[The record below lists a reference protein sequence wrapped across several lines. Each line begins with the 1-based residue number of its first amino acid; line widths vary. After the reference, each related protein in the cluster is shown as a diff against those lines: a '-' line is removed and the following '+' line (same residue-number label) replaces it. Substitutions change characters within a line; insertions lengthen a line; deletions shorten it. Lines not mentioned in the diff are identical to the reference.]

1 MAATE
6 RNGPSRGLL
15 RNEDTSETTRD
26 DRRPAGDRGA
36 ERANDVSRS
45 SGALLAAALAL
56 PGMLPAA
63 VNAQSVH
70 DRGWIELKY
79 LDYRDWQSGANR
91 MGVRSPSFYTLVPVS
106 DTVEI
111 EGSVVYDA
119 MSGASPLY
127 FNTLSGASGQGVGDY
142 RTAGEAK
149 ITKYFSGW
157 AIGVSGVA
165 SSEQDYLSRGGAVD
179 LRIFSDDRNRT
190 YAFGVAGASDRVNPI
205 NGLVA
210 NAPRNTVE
218 FLLGITQAL
227 SATSIVNSN
236 VTYSY
241 GHGYFDDPYKVLDKR
256 PADRT
261 IVAWLTRYNQYFAE
275 PDGTLRLSYRL
286 LHDSFGSTSN
296 TLGATWVQAL
306 PAGWSLAPRLRYYTQ
321 SAASFFYGPP
331 AGSGRVAGQPFTMD
345 TRLSAFG
352 AVTVGV
358 GVAKALPDGW
368 SVDLRADYYRQE
380 SNWRLVGSGSTGMLP
395 FSARW
400 LLAGISKAF

>member
-1 MAATE
+1 MATASVAAVVAATE
-6 RNGPSRGLL
+6 RDGK
-15 RNEDTSETTRD
+15 
-26 DRRPAGDRGA
+26 
-36 ERANDVSRS
+36 RS
-45 SGALLAAALAL
+45 SGALFAAALAL
-56 PGMLPAA
+56 PGMLPTAA
-63 VNAQSVH
+63 HAQSVH

-79 LDYRDWQSGANR
+79 LDYRDWQPGANR

-106 DTVEI
+106 DSVEI

-127 FNTLSGASGQGVGDY
+127 FNTLSGASGQQVGDY

-149 ITKYFSGW
+149 VTKYFNGW

-165 SSEQDYLSRGGAVD
+165 SSERDYLSRGGALD

-190 YAFGVAGASDRVNPI
+190 YAFGFAGANDRINPT
-205 NGLVA
+205 NGA
-210 NAPRNTVE
+210 ASNAPRNTVE
-218 FLLGITQAL
+218 FLVGITQAL
-227 SATSIVNSN
+227 SATAIVNSN

-241 GHGYFDDPYKVLDKR
+241 GHGYFNDPYKILDKR
-256 PADRT
+256 PGDRS

-296 TLGATWVQAL
+296 AVMAAWVQAL
-306 PAGWSLAPRLRYYTQ
+306 PAGFSVTPELRYYTQ

-331 AGSGRVAGQPFTMD
+331 PGNGFVPGQPFTMD

-352 AVTVGV
+352 AFTVGI
-358 GVAKALPDGW
+358 GVSKALSDGW

-380 SNWRLVGSGSTGMLP
+380 SNWRLGGSGTPGLLP

-400 LLAGISKAF
+400 IVAGITKAF